1 MKILVDSGATKANW
15 AAVRGEQ
22 VVHQLQ
28 TQGISPYFLSDEGI
42 IDVLREVRRSIPDP
56 ISEVHFYSTGC
67 KAEDQRRRMNQLLR
81 LMFQEATQ
89 VQVETDLLA
98 AARSMSQRQPGIV
111 CILGTGSNAC
121 RYDGQQIVETAGG
134 LGFILGDEGSG
145 AAIGKEL
152 IRFFLNREMPEE
164 LRESLNKQ
172 YHLTRDNILQSVYQL
187 PYPNRFLA
195 TFAPF
200 AHEHRQEPSIR
211 ALLDRQF
218 SLFFRRNVLLLE
230 GSQQGLPIHFVGSVA
245 QHFQEE
251 IIRNAADFQLKLADF
266 QQDPMPGLI
275 RYHS

>member
-15 AAVRGEQ
+15 VAVSEGKTL
-22 VVHQLQ
+22 HQLQ

-42 IDVLREVRRSIPDP
+42 VDVLREVRRSIPEP
-56 ISEVHFYSTGC
+56 VNELYFYSTGC

-98 AARSMSQRQPGIV
+98 AARAMSQREPGIV

-121 RYDGQQIVETAGG
+121 RYDGSQIVETAGG

-145 AAIGKEL
+145 AGIGKEL
-152 IRFFLNREMPEE
+152 IRSFLNREMPEN
-164 LRESLNKQ
+164 LREDLNEQ

-200 AHEHRQEPSIR
+200 AFEHRQEPSIR
-211 ALLDRQF
+211 DLLDRQF
-218 SLFFRRNVLLLE
+218 SLFFQRSVLLLE
-230 GSQQGLPIHFVGSVA
+230 ACQQLPVHFVGSVA
-245 QHFQEE
+245 QFFQEE
-251 IIRNAADFQLKLADF
+251 IARNAVPFGLHLDRF

-275 RYHS
+275 QYHG

>member
-15 AAVRGEQ
+15 VAVSEGKT
-22 VVHQLQ
+22 VHQLQ
-28 TQGISPYFLSDEGI
+28 TQGISPYFLTDEGI
-42 IDVLREVRRSIPDP
+42 VDVLREVRRSIPEP
-56 ISEVHFYSTGC
+56 VNELYFYSTGC

-98 AARSMSQRQPGIV
+98 AARAMSQREAGIV

-121 RYDGQQIVETAGG
+121 RYDGSQIVETAGG

-145 AAIGKEL
+145 AGIGKEL
-152 IRFFLNREMPEE
+152 IRSFLNREMPEN
-164 LRESLNKQ
+164 LREDLNNH

-200 AHEHRQEPSIR
+200 AFEHREEPSIR
-211 ALLDRQF
+211 ELLDRQF
-218 SLFFRRNVLLLE
+218 SLFFQRSVTLLQD
-230 GSQQGLPIHFVGSVA
+230 SQHLPVHFVGSVA
-245 QHFQEE
+245 QFFQEE
-251 IIRNAADFQLKLADF
+251 IARNAVPFGLQLARF
-266 QQDPMPGLI
+266 QQDPMSGLI
-275 RYHS
+275 QYHG

>member
-15 AAVRGEQ
+15 VAVSDGKT
-22 VVHQLQ
+22 VHQLQ

-42 IDVLREVRRSIPDP
+42 VDVLREVRRSIPGP
-56 ISEVHFYSTGC
+56 VNELYFYSTGC

-98 AARSMSQRQPGIV
+98 AARAMSQREAGIV

-121 RYDGQQIVETAGG
+121 RYDGSQIVETAGG

-145 AAIGKEL
+145 AGIGKEL
-152 IRFFLNREMPEE
+152 IRSFLNREMPEN
-164 LRESLNKQ
+164 LREDLNNH

-200 AHEHRQEPSIR
+200 AFENRQEPNIR
-211 ALLDRQF
+211 ELLNRQF
-218 SLFFRRNVLLLE
+218 SLFFQRSVTLLE
-230 GSQQGLPIHFVGSVA
+230 DSQHLPIHFVGSVA
-245 QHFQEE
+245 HFFQEE
-251 IIRNAADFQLKLADF
+251 IARNAAPFGLHLARF

-275 RYHS
+275 QYHS

>member
-15 AAVRGEQ
+15 VAVSEGKTI
-22 VVHQLQ
+22 HQLQ

-42 IDVLREVRRSIPDP
+42 VDVLREVRRSIPEPVD
-56 ISEVHFYSTGC
+56 ELYFYSTGC

-98 AARSMSQRQPGIV
+98 AARAMSQREAGIV

-121 RYDGQQIVETAGG
+121 RYDGSQIVETAGG

-145 AAIGKEL
+145 AGIGKEL
-152 IRFFLNREMPEE
+152 IRSFLNREMPEK
-164 LRESLNKQ
+164 LREDLNSH

-200 AHEHRQEPSIR
+200 ASEHREEPSIR
-211 ALLDRQF
+211 ELLDRQF
-218 SLFFRRNVLLLE
+218 SLFFQRSVTLLE
-230 GSQQGLPIHFVGSVA
+230 NSQHLPVHFVGSVA
-245 QHFQEE
+245 QFFQEE
-251 IIRNAADFQLKLADF
+251 IARNAVPFGLQLARF
-266 QQDPMPGLI
+266 QQDPMSGLI
-275 RYHS
+275 QYHG